1 MPKLPVVSA
10 RKCIDALE
18 KIGFYVNRQ
27 KGSHITLHRDN
38 PPGRV
43 TVPNH
48 KELKPGMLKRIL
60 KDAGL
65 TTQEFIDLLNDN
77 LE

>member
-10 RKCIDALE
+10 QECIKALQR
-18 KIGFYVNRQ
+18 IGFVIKRQ
-27 KGSHITLHRDN
+27 QGSHITLKRSD

-48 KELKPGMLKRIL
+48 KELKPGMLRRIIRE
-60 KDAGL
+60 AGL
-65 TTQEFIDLLNDN
+65 TISEFTDLL
-77 LE
+77 

>member
-10 RKCIDALE
+10 RNCIDALE
-18 KIGFYVNRQ
+18 KLGFYIARQ
-27 KGSHITLHRDN
+27 KGSHITLRCDE
-38 PPGRV
+38 PSGRV
-43 TVPNH
+43 TVPSH

-65 TTQEFIDLLNDN
+65 NTQEFIDALKK
-77 LE
+77 